1 MIELNSSDPINYDLD
16 SSTDAISSFP
26 RLTQPISY
34 DDFFR
39 EFLEKN
45 KPCVFSSEFTRE
57 WRARSDWVTPIG
69 IPDVQYFV
77 EQFGDADVPVAD
89 CDQKHYDSQEKKT
102 YKLKD
107 YIHYWNGLRETSCGK
122 NQCLYLKDWHFVQAY
137 PDYGAYTTLHYFAS
151 DWLNEFWQVRDD
163 IQDDYQFV
171 YMGPKG
177 SWTPFHADVF
187 RSYSWSANVCG
198 RKRWVFY
205 PPGEDQYLRDPFGTP
220 IYDID
225 SSDLSDS
232 SKYPKAASAS
242 GRLEVIQE
250 QGETIF
256 VPSGW
261 HHQVWNLEDTISINH
276 NWLNGTNIQVAWHFL
291 VESLNQVEFAIQDCK
306 DMEDWVGQ
314 CQLLLRV
321 THGMDY
327 KEFYT
332 FLRTVAQRRISC
344 LSENKPLVSFD
355 VWTVGKNHILYD
367 LKKIQWCLEQLLN
380 DERLDSIKDFSD
392 EENHPVKL
400 LDDITTVLS

>member
-344 LSENKPLVSFD
+344 LSE
-355 VWTVGKNHILYD
+355 
-367 LKKIQWCLEQLLN
+367 
-380 DERLDSIKDFSD
+380 
-392 EENHPVKL
+392 
-400 LDDITTVLS
+400 

>member
-177 SWTPFHADVF
+177 S
-187 RSYSWSANVCG
+187 C
-198 RKRWVFY
+198 
-205 PPGEDQYLRDPFGTP
+205 
-220 IYDID
+220 
-225 SSDLSDS
+225 DS